1 MRMNSLQKR
10 ARQLPTPSLLSGLAP
25 VLDATIHTLIL
36 GSFPGAASL
45 QAERYYAH
53 PRNQFWTLLGAVL
66 DEPLADLPYDDRLQ
80 RMLSR
85 HVGLWDAL
93 AGCEREGSLDAAIRR
108 PQANDH
114 LLLKDLCPQLRRVC
128 FNSKAA
134 GRHAPRYAKAGY
146 EVLVLPSS
154 SPANA
159 QLSFAAKLL
168 LWQAINR

>member
-1 MRMNSLQKR
+1 MNTSIVST
-10 ARQLPTPSLLSGLAP
+10 ALSGLLP
-25 VLDATIHTLIL
+25 VLDTAIHTLIL

-45 QAERYYAH
+45 QAQRYYAH
-53 PRNQFWTLLGAVL
+53 PRNQFWKLLGAVL
-66 DEPLADLPYDDRLQ
+66 DEPLADLPYEERLQ
-80 RMLSR
+80 RLLSR

-93 AGCEREGSLDAAIRR
+93 AGCEREGSLDTAIRR

-128 FNSKAA
+128 FNGKAA
-134 GRHAPRYAKAGY
+134 GAYAPVYAAAGY

-159 QLSFAAKLL
+159 RLSFAAKLAQ
-168 LWQAINR
+168 WHAINR

>member
-1 MRMNSLQKR
+1 MPLVIPAKPPL
-10 ARQLPTPSLLSGLAP
+10 LPGLAP
-25 VLDATIHTLIL
+25 VLDATIHILVL

-45 QAERYYAH
+45 QAQRYYAH
-53 PRNQFWTLLGAVL
+53 PRNQFWALLGAVL
-66 DEPLADLPYDDRLQ
+66 DEPLADLPYEDRLQ

-114 LLLKDLCPQLRRVC
+114 LLLKELCPRLRLVC
-128 FNSKAA
+128 FNGKAA
-134 GRHAPRYAKAGY
+134 GRHAPRYATAGY

-159 QLSFAAKLL
+159 QLSFAAKLA
-168 LWQAINR
+168 LWRAINH

>member
-1 MRMNSLQKR
+1 MPQVIPANT
-10 ARQLPTPSLLSGLAP
+10 ALLSGLAP
-25 VLDATIHTLIL
+25 VLDPAIHTLIL

-45 QAERYYAH
+45 QAQRYYAH
-53 PRNQFWTLLGAVL
+53 PRNQFWALLGAVL
-66 DEPLADLPYDDRLQ
+66 NEPLAALPYDDRLQ
-80 RMLSR
+80 RILSR

-114 LLLKDLCPQLRRVC
+114 LLLKDLRPQLRRIC
-128 FNSKAA
+128 FNGKAA
-134 GRHAPRYAKAGY
+134 DRHAPRYAEAGY

-159 QLSFAAKLL
+159 QLSFAAKLA
-168 LWQAINR
+168 LWQAIIR

>member
-1 MRMNSLQKR
+1 MPLLPPANS
-10 ARQLPTPSLLSGLAP
+10 SLLSGLAP

-45 QAERYYAH
+45 QAQRYYAH
-53 PRNQFWTLLGAVL
+53 PRNQFWALLGAVL
-66 DEPLADLPYDDRLQ
+66 NEPLAELPYAGRLQ

-85 HVGLWDAL
+85 RVGLWDAL

-114 LLLKDLCPQLRRVC
+114 LLLTELCPQLRRVC
-128 FNSKAA
+128 FNGKAA
-134 GRHAPRYAKAGY
+134 GRHAPRYAEAGY
-146 EVLVLPSS
+146 ETLVLPSS

-159 QLSFAAKLL
+159 QLSFSAKLA

>member
-1 MRMNSLQKR
+1 MHMVVSAIPAPLLG
-10 ARQLPTPSLLSGLAP
+10 LPP
-25 VLDATIHTLIL
+25 VLDPAVHTLIL

-45 QAERYYAH
+45 QAQRYYAH

-66 DEPLADLPYDDRLQ
+66 NEALSDLPYEARLE
-80 RMLSR
+80 RMLCH

-93 AGCEREGSLDAAIRR
+93 EGCEREGSLDAAIRR

-128 FNSKAA
+128 FNGKAA
-134 GRHAPRYAKAGY
+134 GRYAPLYADAGY
-146 EVLVLPSS
+146 HILVLPSS

-159 QLSFAAKLL
+159 GMSFSAKLA
-168 LWQAINR
+168 LWHGINR

>member
-1 MRMNSLQKR
+1 MPLLPPANSSQ
-10 ARQLPTPSLLSGLAP
+10 LSGLAP

-45 QAERYYAH
+45 QAQRYYAH
-53 PRNQFWTLLGAVL
+53 PRNQFWALLGAVL
-66 DEPLADLPYDDRLQ
+66 NEPLAELSYADRLQ

-85 HVGLWDAL
+85 RIGLWDAL

-114 LLLKDLCPQLRRVC
+114 LLLTELCPQLRRVC
-128 FNSKAA
+128 FNGKAA
-134 GRHAPRYAKAGY
+134 GRHAPRYVEAGY
-146 EVLVLPSS
+146 ETLVLPSS

-159 QLSFAAKLL
+159 QLSFSAKLA
-168 LWQAINR
+168 LWQAIHR

>member
-1 MRMNSLQKR
+1 MPLVAS
-10 ARQLPTPSLLSGLAP
+10 PSPAALSGLPP
-25 VLDATIHTLIL
+25 VLDPAIHTLIL

-45 QAERYYAH
+45 QAQRYYAH
-53 PRNQFWTLLGAVL
+53 PRNQFWALLGAVL
-66 DEPLADLPYDDRLQ
+66 GEPLADLPYEARLEK
-80 RMLSR
+80 MLSH

-93 AGCEREGSLDAAIRR
+93 EGCEREGSLDAAIRR

-128 FNSKAA
+128 FNGKAA
-134 GRHAPRYAKAGY
+134 GRYAPLYEAAGY

-159 QLSFAAKLL
+159 QLSFAAKLA
-168 LWQAINR
+168 LWHGINR